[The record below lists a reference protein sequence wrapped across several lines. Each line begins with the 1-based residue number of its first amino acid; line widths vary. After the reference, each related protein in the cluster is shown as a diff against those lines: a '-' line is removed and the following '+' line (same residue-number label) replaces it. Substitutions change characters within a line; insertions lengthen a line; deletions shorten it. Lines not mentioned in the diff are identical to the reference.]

1 MRGQRRFFRSRGALD
16 HGASRNVRTAAAQQN
31 RRPAGA
37 PAEADGGW
45 GLAFEQLART
55 GHRHRD
61 VLNYTMH
68 QFRVYLEL
76 SIERDR
82 RQRREWLEDAAIAYI
97 GGETLTA
104 RLKALQD

>member
-1 MRGQRRFFRSRGALD
+1 
-16 HGASRNVRTAAAQQN
+16 
-31 RRPAGA
+31 
-37 PAEADGGW
+37 
-45 GLAFEQLART
+45 
-55 GHRHRD
+55 
-61 VLNYTMH
+61 MH